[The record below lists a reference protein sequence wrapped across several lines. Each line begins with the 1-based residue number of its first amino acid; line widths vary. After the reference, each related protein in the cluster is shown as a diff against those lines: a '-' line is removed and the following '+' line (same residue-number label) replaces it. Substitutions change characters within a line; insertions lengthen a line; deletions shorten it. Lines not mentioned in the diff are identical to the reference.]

1 MTHSDTPSQ
10 RTWRTLVGATLV
22 SVLVFFGATAG
33 AQTTDDPEAGGDTDQ
48 GSVDTG
54 SEIATPAPS
63 GGTDS
68 GGGNL
73 ALTGGDVTGL
83 AIIGA
88 SVAGAGAVLVI
99 GSRRRNAA
107 EAL

>member
-54 SEIATPAPS
+54 SEIGRIGTAQRTSSLCPCGGVASASTTCCGVMS
-63 GGTDS
+63 GL
-68 GGGNL
+68 L
-73 ALTGGDVTGL
+73 AV
-83 AIIGA
+83 
-88 SVAGAGAVLVI
+88 
-99 GSRRRNAA
+99 SRNR
-107 EAL
+107 